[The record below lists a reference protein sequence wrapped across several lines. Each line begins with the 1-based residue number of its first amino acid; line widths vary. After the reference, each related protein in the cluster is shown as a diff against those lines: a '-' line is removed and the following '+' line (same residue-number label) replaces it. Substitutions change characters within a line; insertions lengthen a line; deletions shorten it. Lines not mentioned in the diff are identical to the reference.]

1 MSKSKFWKI
10 LTITLSLCLILGAV
24 IGITASASDEDG
36 VITFDEDSYA
46 DYLTIFTN
54 ANFAEDNTWS
64 VVDVNGGKKLLVNKQ
79 GKDTSGTTYN
89 GGTTFAVKP
98 TYVKDFAN
106 IATLEFDFTI
116 IEASAYDNQFTLQH
130 QGISGNNASPFVHGF
145 TISALEKGV
154 EHHIKATYQVTLF
167 DLDGVPVEYEFVVE
181 VDDEVVERVNT
192 IRTGSTQL
200 KANGGL
206 YELPKAS
213 QVDSITFALNNSFL
227 GDVYFDNIS
236 LKLTHEHEYSFG
248 VCECGAEKEGFS
260 PIEIYSKNV
269 EYGSKTYLYYA
280 VPKAQV
286 PEADRTA
293 DGVWLEVAD
302 ELGGEIVY
310 KSYPQAET
318 VDINGTECYVFISR
332 GVPAKELNTKE
343 YVRVMSASG
352 GESRVEA
359 YSAEDY
365 LYQKLYNEA
374 YAAKTAED
382 VGADGKDYLRRT
394 LYYDL
399 LKYGAIAQELLAP
412 DAADKIGD
420 TVYAYAPAAI
430 ATLGE
435 LKAGTKMVLRY
446 DTTLS
451 DRAFI
456 CWEYTQYD
464 AFGEVVETG
473 YAANGSA
480 FYADG
485 YLKAVPVLGSEIEH
499 NYITFDD
506 GASSD
511 YVKTNMTN
519 QKGSLVFATAGV
531 VDGKWTVNKTKTY
544 SEYKTAITEWNTA
557 NPDSTLTD
565 PGSIAAST
573 NFYPNTKVEGANI
586 VEFVADYSFNSP
598 AKTTLEY
605 LQIYDTSGKHIYRAY
620 VNNDSGYLKINSEYG
635 VTSAGEGKAIT
646 VGLRTP
652 IKTDGT
658 TYELKIRYISGA
670 AGDAR
675 FEFYCDGALFHT
687 SQTFYYQKYMT
698 TPPTVEEISHF
709 NINMSNN
716 PKGTMTYDNVAVTQV
731 YDPLVTEKY
740 EVLGGDDAVVDFDT
754 KIDGYTPGVTSPNTY
769 KIVTDPVTGDSYIEY
784 DKTGTKSG
792 GWIRTNLTEVQD
804 NANVAV
810 IEYDYYICSDAT
822 KVDTQVTVG
831 YTGNNDSSTYPNN
844 YTTPFFIQPN
854 LSNRE
859 EWVRIRIE
867 YRALEITDGKVT
879 KVQTDLYI
887 NDVYQ
892 KSGYRSGPD
901 ATTGVFKHASTKL
914 EIFGGTYPVP
924 TADKLTTVTFAL
936 NQACDGTFRYDNI
949 SFRLIH
955 VDGMDPTVVTTE

>member
-46 DYLTIFTN
+46 DYLTITTN
-54 ANFAEDNTWS
+54 ANFAQDNTWS
-64 VVDVNGGKKLLVNKQ
+64 VVDVDGDKKLLINKH
-79 GKDTSGTTYN
+79 GVDTSGTSWN
-89 GGTTFAVKP
+89 GGVTFKVNKTYTAEHANLAV
-98 TYVKDFAN
+98 F
-106 IATLEFDFTI
+106 EFDMNIDSAT
-116 IEASAYDNQFTLQH
+116 AYDNQFILGH
-130 QGISGNNASPFVHGF
+130 QGQFSNNATPFLFSV
-145 TISALEKGV
+145 SLKNLEKQK
-154 EHHIKATYQVTLF
+154 EHHIVLTYKVTAT
-167 DLDGVPVEYEFVVE
+167 DENGVPVAYEATYSADGSEPYVV
-181 VDDEVVERVNT
+181 NKIHGKYLT
-192 IRTGSTQL
+192 
-200 KANGGL
+200 ANGGT
-206 YELPKAS
+206 YELPRVD
-213 QVDSITFALNNSFL
+213 QVDCMAFALNNSFY
-227 GDVYFDNIS
+227 GDVYFDNFS
-236 LKLTHEHEYSFG
+236 VKLVHEHVYDFG

-302 ELGGEIVY
+302 KIGGEIVY

-318 VDINGTECYVFISR
+318 VNIDGTECYVFISR

-365 LYQKLYNEA
+365 LYQKLYKEA

-430 ATLGE
+430 ASLGE

-446 DTTLS
+446 DKTLS
-451 DRAFI
+451 EKAFI

-464 AFGEVVETG
+464 AFGEVVKTG
-473 YAANGSA
+473 YAADGSA

-485 YLKAVPVLGSEIEH
+485 YLKVVPVLGKEIEH

-506 GASSD
+506 GNASD
-511 YVKTNMTN
+511 YVNTNMSN
-519 QKGSLVFATAGV
+519 QKGSLAFATAGV
-531 VDGKWTVNKTKTY
+531 VDGKWTVNKTMTLA
-544 SEYKTAITEWNTA
+544 EYKNAITAWNTE
-557 NPDSTLTD
+557 NPDSTLSA

-573 NFYPNTKVEGANI
+573 NFYPNTKVAGANV
-586 VEFVADYSFNSP
+586 VEFVADYSFNS
-598 AKTTLEY
+598 AASTSLEY
-605 LQIYDTSGKHIYRAY
+605 IHIYTSAGDMLYRAY
-620 VNNDSGYLKINSEYG
+620 VPNDGGYLKIQSEYG
-635 VTSAGEGKAIT
+635 VTSAGNGKQIA
-646 VGLRTP
+646 VGLKTP

-658 TYELKIRYISGA
+658 TYELRIKYISGA

-675 FEFYCDGALFHT
+675 IEFYCDGVLFHT
-687 SQTFYYQKYMT
+687 SQIFYYQKYMT

-709 NINMSNN
+709 NINMSNA

-731 YDPLVTEKY
+731 YDPVATEKF
-740 EVLGGDDAVVDFDT
+740 EVLGADGTVVDFDT
-754 KIDGYTPGVTSPNTY
+754 KIDGYTPSVTSPNTY
-769 KIVTDPVTGDSYIEY
+769 KVVTDPVTGEGYIEFE
-784 DKTGTKSG
+784 KTGGKSG
-792 GWIRTNLTEVQD
+792 ASVQTNVTKTEVNANLMVFEGDIYIPSGSAVNLQINAGHKHTSGGNGNNQTPFLLTANTNLRDQ
-804 NANVAV
+804 
-810 IEYDYYICSDAT
+810 
-822 KVDTQVTVG
+822 
-831 YTGNNDSSTYPNN
+831 
-844 YTTPFFIQPN
+844 
-854 LSNRE
+854 
-859 EWVRIRIE
+859 WVRIRVE
-867 YRALEITDGKVT
+867 YQALEVDAEGKATLVCT
-879 KVQTDLYI
+879 RIYENGKLMGS
-887 NDVYQ
+887 NDPSN
-892 KSGYRSGPD
+892 KLAGWNLTASNH
-901 ATTGVFKHASTKL
+901 TT
-914 EIFGGTYPVP
+914 GGTYNSATKINQIPLPSEMMNLRIACNQSHNGTVRFDNLSLKLLHVEGCDPVK
-924 TADKLTTVTFAL
+924 ASA
-936 NQACDGTFRYDNI
+936 
-949 SFRLIH
+949 
-955 VDGMDPTVVTTE
+955 E